1 MERQIRTLLNSKNLA
16 VADAAVRTSPGGE
29 NLAVAD
35 AAVKTSP
42 NGDLTSTKVDIN
54 TIIALCK
61 NRGFVF
67 PGSEIYGGLANTW
80 DFGPLG
86 VELNNNIKREWWK
99 YFVQQNDNSVGIDG
113 GILANPKVWVASG
126 HVAGFS
132 DPLMD
137 CKSCKTRHR
146 ADKLI
151 EAKSKGTVN
160 ADFKPNEWLEQ
171 WISQNKVTCPN
182 CGKIDFTPV
191 RQFNLMF
198 KTNRGVVEDASSV
211 VYLRPE
217 TAQNQ
222 FINFLNV
229 QRSMRLKIPF
239 GIGQIGK
246 SFRNE
251 ITPGNFIL
259 RTIEFEQMEHQFFC
273 RDTDS
278 KKYYDQYKQK
288 AFEFYSQRLGLDLK
302 KLRFKDH
309 EHLCHYAK
317 MACDMEYKFPAVDW
331 YEIGG
336 THHRGTH
343 DLGSHTKYSGKSQEY
358 LDPVS
363 GEKFMPTVIESCH
376 GCNRLFLAV
385 LADAYNEEKLPD
397 GDIRVVLKIAPRL
410 APYKV
415 AVLPLQK
422 KDLGEKSEEVFR
434 MLCKN
439 FMCTYDET
447 ASIGKRY
454 RRQDEIGTPFCVT
467 VDYDTHVDNCVT
479 VRERDSMKQQRIS
492 IKDLEGYINE
502 RIK

>member
-1 MERQIRTLLNSKNLA
+1 MERL
-16 VADAAVRTSPGGE
+16 
-29 NLAVAD
+29 
-35 AAVKTSP
+35 
-42 NGDLTSTKVDIN
+42 
-54 TIIALCK
+54 IALCK

-86 VELNNNIKREWWK
+86 VELINNIKHEWWK
-99 YFVQQNDNSVGIDG
+99 YFVRQSENSVGIDG
-113 GILANPKVWVASG
+113 GILMNPRVWVASG

-171 WISQNKVTCPN
+171 WISEHKVSCPN
-182 CGKIDFTPV
+182 CGKIDWTNI
-191 RQFNLMF
+191 RQFSLMF
-198 KTNRGVVEDASSV
+198 KTARGVVEKDGSDV
-211 VYLRPE
+211 IYLRPE
-217 TAQNQ
+217 TAQSQ
-222 FINFLNV
+222 FVNFLNV
-229 QRSMRLKIPF
+229 QRSMRLKVPF

-251 ITPGNFIL
+251 ITPGNFVL

-273 RDTDS
+273 KETDS
-278 KKYYDQYKQK
+278 KKYYDEYKK
-288 AFEFYSQRLGLDLK
+288 IAMDFYTHRLGLDAN

-309 EHLCHYAK
+309 ETLCHYAK
-317 MACDMEYKFPAVDW
+317 MACDMEYRFPAVDW

-343 DLGSHTKYSGKSQEY
+343 DLGNHSRHSGKALEY
-358 LDPVS
+358 TDPNT
-363 GEKFMPTVIESCH
+363 GEKFIPTVIESCH
-376 GCNRLFLAV
+376 GVNRLFLAV
-385 LADAYNEEKLPD
+385 LADCYREEKLDD
-397 GDIRVVLKIAPRL
+397 GETRIVLKMVPRL

-422 KDLGEKSEEVFR
+422 KDLTEKSEEIYR
-434 MLCKN
+434 MLCRS

-467 VDYDTHVDNCVT
+467 VDYETLNDNCVT

-492 IKDLEGYINE
+492 VKDLEGYINE
-502 RIK
+502 RIR